1 MIKDIKADCLSIK
14 DFLKENRHI
23 KIPYFQRQYVWTFKT
38 QIKTLIQDLLDD
50 IDLNPGSAYF
60 LGTIIIKY
68 NFRFKLVID
77 GQQRITTIFL
87 LILALY
93 SHKDLDLDNKNQVV
107 ELLDNFDFNLFNIK
121 SKGLLSNLIHHVIKQ
136 QPCDST
142 TEASNYYINYKEI
155 KAYFEN
161 DFNADKINIFFT
173 KLLDQSSITQ
183 IQIMNNL
190 NENIVFSKINSTG
203 VELTAYDMFKNDLIS
218 SLSLVHENDADIDH
232 KIDTWNSQL
241 DELTSYLGKKS
252 SFLLRHFL
260 AYVSGCV
267 SSKDNKHIFMA
278 YCGLKTS
285 KYGDKIDTLL
295 QEYLDFARYYKYFSE
310 DEYLHDFTNH
320 ELDIVKSRFDSYI
333 VLLVYIMKQY
343 TYITINNK
351 IEITNKPDLLKAFKI
366 LEYYFISREFDINRH
381 DKDVNRAIPRIVKD
395 MSNNKHMF
403 NANFHAQLY
412 YYLIYLPTNSKVN
425 HDVKYSVPNDYVIQ
439 QSFETTRIYDK
450 NNEFTKL
457 FLIRILT
464 GDSKIKYDFSNVSVE
479 HILPQS
485 YDNTWQ
491 VDPEMAEA
499 YKHTIGNLTLTPQ
512 EYNSSYSNKSFA
524 EKKLA
529 MQKDEYRFNDE
540 IIAKSNWTIHDIKQR
555 SIQMYDKFKLLWN
568 FDHLKAICTTPNQT
582 NSTAIQ
588 EDLLEQRM
596 KDIFG
601 HANVFKR
608 LNINNHTIKNIL
620 VKYFNDNMTYV
631 KIEQAL
637 FNENF
642 KGWIP
647 HDIFSYLG
655 LKKPLDNNIFD
666 WISKNEDKINELCD
680 VLQNLDA
687 YKEKYKDIVI

>member
-1 MIKDIKADCLSIK
+1 M
-14 DFLKENRHI
+14 
-23 KIPYFQRQYVWTFKT
+23 
-38 QIKTLIQDLLDD
+38 
-50 IDLNPGSAYF
+50 
-60 LGTIIIKY
+60 Y
-68 NFRFKLVID
+68 N
-77 GQQRITTIFL
+77 
-87 LILALY
+87 
-93 SHKDLDLDNKNQVV
+93 HKDLDLDNKNQVV

-121 SKGLLSNLIHHVIKQ
+121 SKGLLSNLIRHVIRQ

-161 DFNADKINIFFT
+161 DFNADKINIFFA

-260 AYVSGCV
+260 AYASGCV

-285 KYGDKIDTLL
+285 QYEDKIDTLL

-310 DEYLHDFTNH
+310 NEYLHDFTNH
-320 ELDIVKSRFDSYI
+320 ELDIVKSRFDSYV
-333 VLLVYIMKQY
+333 VLLVHIMKQY
-343 TYITINNK
+343 TYVTINNK

-395 MSNNKHMF
+395 MSNDKHMF
-403 NANFHAQLY
+403 DANFHAQLY

-457 FLIRILT
+457 FLIRVLT

-479 HILPQS
+479 HILPQN

-529 MQKDEYRFNDE
+529 MQKDEYRFNNE

-555 SIQMYDKFKLLWN
+555 SIQMYDKFKWLWN
-568 FDHLKAICTTPNQT
+568 FDHLKALCTTPIQT
-582 NSTAIQ
+582 NSTAIE

-608 LNINNHTIKNIL
+608 LNINNHKIKNIL
-620 VKYFNDNMTYV
+620 VKYFNDNMTYE

-637 FNENF
+637 FNVNF

-687 YKEKYKDIVI
+687 YKEKYKDI

>member
-1 MIKDIKADCLSIK
+1 
-14 DFLKENRHI
+14 
-23 KIPYFQRQYVWTFKT
+23 
-38 QIKTLIQDLLDD
+38 LLDD
-50 IDLNPGSAYF
+50 IDLNPGSTYF

-68 NFRFKLVID
+68 NDGSKLVID

-121 SKGLLSNLIHHVIKQ
+121 SKGLLSNLIRHVIKQ

-285 KYGDKIDTLL
+285 QYGDKIDTLL

-320 ELDIVKSRFDSYI
+320 ELDIVKSRFDSYV
-333 VLLVYIMKQY
+333 VLLVHIMKQY

-351 IEITNKPDLLKAFKI
+351 IEITNKQDLLTAFKI

-395 MSNNKHMF
+395 MSNNKRMF

-412 YYLIYLPTNSKVN
+412 YYLIYLPTNSKIN

-464 GDSKIKYDFSNVSVE
+464 SDSKIKYDFSNVSVE

-485 YDNTWQ
+485 YDNT
-491 VDPEMAEA
+491 
-499 YKHTIGNLTLTPQ
+499 
-512 EYNSSYSNKSFA
+512 
-524 EKKLA
+524 
-529 MQKDEYRFNDE
+529 
-540 IIAKSNWTIHDIKQR
+540 
-555 SIQMYDKFKLLWN
+555 
-568 FDHLKAICTTPNQT
+568 
-582 NSTAIQ
+582 
-588 EDLLEQRM
+588 
-596 KDIFG
+596 
-601 HANVFKR
+601 
-608 LNINNHTIKNIL
+608 
-620 VKYFNDNMTYV
+620 
-631 KIEQAL
+631 
-637 FNENF
+637 
-642 KGWIP
+642 
-647 HDIFSYLG
+647 
-655 LKKPLDNNIFD
+655 
-666 WISKNEDKINELCD
+666 
-680 VLQNLDA
+680 
-687 YKEKYKDIVI
+687 